1 MAKRDYYE
9 ILGISKTSSKE
20 DIKSSYKK
28 LAKKYHPD
36 VSKDKDSAEKFKEI
50 SEAYAVLS
58 DDTKKSQYD
67 KFGHA
72 GFDQRYSQEDIFRGF
87 DFDIFNDIFNG
98 DSGGDSIFDMFFGTS
113 RGRRHTSRG
122 SDLRYDIELTL
133 KEAAKGVKKPIS
145 FFKEDK
151 CETCDGTG
159 SSDSK
164 TEKCNKCNGKGTI
177 THTSRIVFGYLQQTT
192 ICPSCHGS
200 GQQIKN
206 PCKKC
211 NGNGI
216 LKKERTLTITI
227 PAGVDTGHQLRLR
240 NEGSNIRSGDS
251 GDLYIVIHV
260 LEDHIFERRNNDI
273 YLKVPITFS
282 QAALGDKIKVPTL
295 DSEVLMI
302 IPPSTQTGTIFRLKE
317 KGIKQIDSN
326 LIGNEYVEIIV
337 RTPNKV
343 TKEMKDLFS
352 KLSSI
357 SKEEL
362 KLDSKSFFNKIRD
375 AFT

>member
-1 MAKRDYYE
+1 MAKRDYYD

-133 KEAAKGVKKPIS
+133 KEAARGTKESIS
-145 FFKEDK
+145 FFSESK
-151 CETCDGTG
+151 CESCNGTG
-159 SSDSK
+159 SFDGK
-164 TEKCNKCNGKGTI
+164 TEKCNKCNGKGNI
-177 THTSRIVFGYLQQTT
+177 THTTRTPFGYFQQTT
-192 ICPSCHGS
+192 ICSNCNGS
-200 GQQIKN
+200 GEQIKN
-206 PCKKC
+206 HCKKC
-211 NGNGI
+211 DGSGI
-216 LKKERTLTITI
+216 NKKERHLSVTI
-227 PAGVDTGHQLRLR
+227 PAGVDTGHQLRLKG
-240 NEGSNIRSGDS
+240 EGSHIKNGEA

-260 LEDHIFERRNNDI
+260 KEDPIFERRDNDL
-273 YLKVPITFS
+273 YLKVPVSFS
-282 QAALGDKIKVPTL
+282 QAALGDKIEVPTL
-295 DSEVLMI
+295 DGNISMNL
-302 IPPSTQTGTIFRLKE
+302 PSSTQTGTLFRLKE
-317 KGIKQIDSN
+317 KGIKHLNSN
-326 LIGNEYVEIIV
+326 SIGDQYVEIIV
-337 RTPNKV
+337 RTPTKIS
-343 TKEMKDLFS
+343 KEMKEYFQ
-352 KLSSI
+352 KLSKI
-357 SKEEL
+357 TKEDL
-362 KLDSKSFFNKIRD
+362 KYDSKSFFSKIKD
-375 AFT
+375 VFD